1 MIEIHADKVAPG
13 FLGGHLNQE
22 VSRSKANFQ
31 FQRLMVPEL
40 GLPVRPFVDIK
51 KIKILFRD
59 FGKRNKGFCGH

>member
-22 VSRSKANFQ
+22 ASHSKANFQ
-31 FQRLMVPEL
+31 FQRLRVAEL
-40 GLPVRPFVDIK
+40 GLPVGPLIDIK

-59 FGKRNKGFCGH
+59 FGKRNKRCH